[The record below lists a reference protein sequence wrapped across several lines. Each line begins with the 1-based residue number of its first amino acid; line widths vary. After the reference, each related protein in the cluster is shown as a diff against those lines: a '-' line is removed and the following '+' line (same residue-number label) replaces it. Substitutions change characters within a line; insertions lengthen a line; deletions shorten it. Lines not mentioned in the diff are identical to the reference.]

1 MIYVGIILILVLNA
15 FLYYDAIQHNKD
27 LFEDKN
33 TAFNITIAMFVIFE
47 IVIFLTFYVLAVK
60 TLGMLYAQWS

>member
-27 LFEDKN
+27 LFEDKKL
-33 TAFNITIAMFVIFE
+33 AFNITICMFI
-47 IVIFLTFYVLAVK
+47 IVELLIFLSFYALAIK
-60 TLGMLYAQWS
+60 ATGAFYD